1 MEASMARMEKGAGA
15 LSAQLAEAE
24 LRLSQLSN
32 EFANSGDASVFKEIE
47 KTAKEILSLRQQ
59 TAREEEKIRSETTKT
74 SEEYRKQADAQARAT
89 TSLMD
94 EIQMLEAKLSG
105 NTELTEELQRQKD
118 FREAFAETKN
128 VEQADRLA
136 ELRSRERQAGDF
148 GGAAARRGG
157 GFSQAP
163 PQTNIERLRDAAQND
178 PRARAEMFRIQNEQS
193 KAMDRAGAMREGGM
207 FNSAALAEIRGER
220 RAEQSAEK
228 FRATEIATERFGG
241 RNMGEAERNFRN
253 MMAEQGVFG
262 GQQGS
267 LEKWAKEQAKTEK
280 EREREERSAGGGAG
294 ANAGSAL
301 SDRTGEIVGKLS
313 ELITEVK
320 ERLPQNALAA

>member
-1 MEASMARMEKGAGA
+1 MEKGAGA

-74 SEEYRKQADAQARAT
+74 SEEYRKQADAQAKAT

-118 FREAFAETKN
+118 FREAFAETGS

-136 ELRSRERQAGDF
+136 ELRSRERQAGGS
-148 GGAAARRGG
+148 GGSAARRGG
-157 GFSQAP
+157 GFSEPA
-163 PQTNIERLRDAAQND
+163 PQTNIERLRAAAQTD
-178 PRARAEMFRIQNEQS
+178 PNARAALMRLNAEQS
-193 KAMDRAGAMREGGM
+193 RGTERAGSMRERGA
-207 FNSAALAEIRGER
+207 FNSAARAEIRAEN
-220 RAEQSAEK
+220 RAEKRAEK
-228 FRATEIATERFGG
+228 FNANQIAMDRFGG
-241 RNMGEAERNFRN
+241 SNEGEAFRNYRN

-262 GQQGS
+262 SSQS
-267 LEKWAKEQAKTEK
+267 DFRKWAREQAKSEK
-280 EREREERSAGGGAG
+280 EREREEKKAGGGAG
-294 ANAGSAL
+294 GGGGGSAAAALATESTL
-301 SDRTGEIVGKLS
+301 SQLLKEIM
-313 ELITEVK
+313 
-320 ERLPQNALAA
+320 ERLPQNALAV